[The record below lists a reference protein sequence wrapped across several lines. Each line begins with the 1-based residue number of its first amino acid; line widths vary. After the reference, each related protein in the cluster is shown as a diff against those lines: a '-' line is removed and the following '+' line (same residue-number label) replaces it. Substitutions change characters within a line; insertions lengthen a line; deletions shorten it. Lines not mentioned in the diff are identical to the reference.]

1 MRTFGKAALLVVGV
15 LFSTQA
21 FAWAADWVDDSDCTD
36 EAGVWIA
43 LPEGRASLYGD
54 GADGGGSLSFVFRLV
69 DGATTAADPIDPAL
83 VYTSDGTGGIVP
95 IDLGAGW
102 EICAKLDGSTAPDM
116 HVEVHPYQVRQPDG
130 KLKLRF

>member
-21 FAWAADWVDDSDCTD
+21 FAWAADFVDDSDCTD
-36 EAGVWIA
+36 EAGVWIV
-43 LPEGRASLYGD
+43 LPDGRASFYAD

-69 DGATTAADPIDPAL
+69 DETTTAADPIDPAL

-95 IDLGAGW
+95 VDLGAGW
-102 EICAKLDGSTAPDM
+102 KVCAKLDGSTAPDM
-116 HVEVHPYQVRQPDG
+116 HVEVHPLQTRTVDG
-130 KLKLRF
+130 NLKYRY